1 MPRANTGRRSHY
13 KRNGAVTLQQR
24 DATIG
29 NRHARYTHAG
39 RPGVAPVAGLAKPYR
54 LADMDAPNAPTAAA
68 QPHAPERMTTA
79 ELLARLVAFDTT
91 SRNSNVKLIE
101 FVRGYLDARGVAYR
115 VSTDATGQK
124 ANIHAIVGPHSA
136 GGVALSGHVDTVPV
150 DGQAWSAD
158 PFTLRS
164 AGGNLYA
171 RGACDMKGFV
181 ASCLAAVPYVQAKHA
196 QRPLHLFISYDEET
210 DGAGAQRLVVDLEE
224 SGLKPA
230 LCVVGEPSGM
240 KPILAHKGKLNML
253 VRVRGLP
260 GHSSEPGKGVN
271 AVHAAGAAIAY
282 VAAEARRLA
291 KEGPFVEGFEPPHTT
306 IHVGTV
312 QGGTILNI
320 IPEHAEF
327 VMEWRNVPGD
337 DAERHVEQM
346 RAFVAAHIEPAMHAV
361 HPATGFSFEIT
372 TVMPGMA
379 LDPNHELTAIVKQ
392 LTGSNSTGKVSYGTE
407 AGYYQNAGIPTI
419 VCGPGHI
426 AQAHQPDEFVAQS
439 ELDACDAFIRRL
451 ADRLL
456 T

>member
-1 MPRANTGRRSHY
+1 MNAAKRS
-13 KRNGAVTLQQR
+13 
-24 DATIG
+24 
-29 NRHARYTHAG
+29 
-39 RPGVAPVAGLAKPYR
+39 
-54 LADMDAPNAPTAAA
+54 AAIA
-68 QPHAPERMTTA
+68 RMTTA
-79 ELLARLVAFDTT
+79 EMLGRLVAFDTT
-91 SRNSNVKLIE
+91 SRNSNLKLIE
-101 FVRGYLDARGVAYR
+101 FVREYLDARGVAYR

-124 ANIHAIVGPHSA
+124 ANIHAIVGPQSA

-158 PFTLRS
+158 PFTLRRN
-164 AGGNLYA
+164 GGNLYA

-181 ASCLAAVPYVQAKHA
+181 ASCLAAIPDFQAKPL

-210 DGAGAQRLVVDLEE
+210 DAAGAQRLVVDIED

-240 KPILAHKGKLNML
+240 KPILAHKGKFNLT

-260 GHSSEPGKGVN
+260 GHSSEPAKGVN
-271 AVHAAGAAIAY
+271 AIHAAGEAIAY

-291 KEGPFVEGFEPPHTT
+291 KEGPFAEGFDPPHTT
-306 IHVGTV
+306 IHVGTM

-320 IPEHAEF
+320 IPEYAEF
-327 VMEWRNVPGD
+327 CMEWRNIPGD
-337 DAERHVEQM
+337 DAEHHLERM
-346 RAFVAAHIEPAMHAV
+346 KAFIAANIEPAMHAV
-361 HPATGFSFEIT
+361 HPATGFSFAID

-379 LDPNHELTAIVKQ
+379 LDPDHELTAIVKQ
-392 LTGSNSTGKVSYGTE
+392 LTGSNSAGKVSYGTE
-407 AGYYQNAGIPTI
+407 SGYYQNAGIPTI
-419 VCGPGHI
+419 ICGPGHI

-439 ELDACDAFIRRL
+439 ELDACDTFIRRL